1 MNKKVVFSKS
11 PFWLAVML
19 ICSVFVGLF
28 GGAKPTQAAD
38 KTTIT
43 YGIWDS
49 RQEPGLR
56 KIADDFEKANPD
68 IKVDIQVTGWDDYW
82 TMLEAAAT
90 GGSLPDV
97 FWMHSNVIY
106 KYGANNQLM
115 PLDDLIKEAG
125 VDLGKFPKGLVDIYN
140 VEGKQYGIPKDF
152 DTIGLWYNKKMFDEA
167 GLKYPDATWTWDT
180 LKEAAKKLT
189 KEDKS
194 QYGASF
200 FFTNQEGFYN
210 FIYQNGGT
218 VLTADR
224 KSGYA
229 DPKTIEALEYYF
241 SFVKEGLSP
250 ASYKDEDG
258 KAFLE
263 NGKAAMG
270 LLGSWQMGSMMQK
283 DYVKA
288 NFDVAPLPAKDGKRT
303 SIFNGLANVMAANT
317 QHKDA
322 AWKFIQ
328 YLSSKEAQDKASQ
341 LGVAI
346 SAYEGSEKEWLSS
359 NKDLNLKAYTDAVEG
374 AQIRPYTD
382 DTVKWEEK
390 VYEILK
396 GAYTGEKD
404 TAEAA
409 KEAAKV
415 MDQLISE
422 EK

>member
-11 PFWLAVML
+11 PFWLAIML
-19 ICSVFVGLF
+19 ICSVFAGLF
-28 GGAKPTQAAD
+28 GGVKQAHAAD

-56 KIADDFEKANPD
+56 QLADEFEKANPD
-68 IKVDIQVTGWDDYW
+68 IKVDIQVTGWGEYW
-82 TMLEAAAT
+82 TMLEAGAT

-97 FWMHSNVIY
+97 FWMHSNEIY
-106 KYGANNQLM
+106 KYGANDQLLA
-115 PLDDLIKEAG
+115 LDDLIKEAG
-125 VDLGKFPKGLVDIYN
+125 IDMGKFPKGLVDIYN
-140 VEGKQYGIPKDF
+140 VEGKQYGIPQDF
-152 DTIGLWYNKKMFDEA
+152 DTIALWYNKKMFDEA
-167 GLKYPDATWTWDT
+167 GVKYPDATWTWDT
-180 LKEAAKKLT
+180 FKEAAKKLT

-194 QYGASF
+194 QYGTALF
-200 FFTNQEGFYN
+200 FSNQEGFYN

-250 ASYKDEDG
+250 ATYKDEDA
-258 KAFLE
+258 KEYLV

-270 LLGSWQMGSMMQK
+270 LLGSWQLGSMMQK
-283 DYVKA
+283 DYIKE
-288 NFDVAPLPAKDGKRT
+288 NFDVAPLPAKDGNRT
-303 SIFNGLANVMAANT
+303 SIFNGLANAISANT
-317 QHKDA
+317 QNKEA
-322 AWKFIQ
+322 AWKFVQ
-328 YLSSKEAQDKASQ
+328 FLSSQEAQNKASQ

-346 SAYEGSEKEWLSS
+346 SAYEGAATEWLNS
-359 NKDLNLKAYTDAVEG
+359 NKNLNLKAYTDAVEG
-374 AQIRPYTD
+374 AQIRPYTN
-382 DTVKWEEK
+382 DTTKWEEK
-390 VYEILK
+390 AYEILK
-396 GAYTGEKD
+396 GAYSGEKD

-409 KEAAKV
+409 KEAAQV

-422 EK
+422 E